1 MNMRETIL
9 SILREHKI
17 MKIVEVA
24 LQVWARQN
32 QKKIPNGVWQPTPE
46 GRAEIQ
52 KTERLVTLFLPRMMK
67 DGVVDTTLDWK
78 WIRLKEVK

>member
-32 QKKIPNGVWQPTPE
+32 QKKIPKGVWRPTPE
-46 GRAEIQ
+46 ELAEIQ
-52 KTERLVTLFLPRMMK
+52 KTERLLMLFFPQMLE
-67 DGVVDTTLDWK
+67 DGIIDTDWK
-78 WIRLKEVK
+78 HVRLMEVK